1 MTKIISAFPG
11 TGKSVIAAAFPNVAD
26 SDSSRFSKENGEF
39 PANYI
44 AHINRVIAEGKHSH
58 IFVST
63 HQELRDAFE
72 ELGIEF
78 TLVYP
83 SPDLKE
89 EYIER
94 YRKRGSDPAFIKSLE
109 NRFDEMVESCADQ
122 NGCEHIML
130 ASGEHIWDHFEEF
143 DSIELPAELLAEA
156 SSNRYSATTDG
167 HPSTHAQIIPGDGT
181 DDGDEDGSKHKEKK
195 AGELKKE
202 LKGQES
208 ENKENKSGD
217 GDGEEDG
224 SDDPFGSDDDD
235 NALDAL
241 DKIKIPGDD
250 DEEDDDEDDDE
261 DSDTDSDSDADRD
274 EDEDDLDDEEE
285 AVASSTNRIPRD
297 GDVKAVAS
305 NGIVIVYYPGMIRDA
320 VVDDMRGRY
329 SVALACSN
337 TIDKVEGNVKFVQYR
352 PGLLGQL
359 KDEGRQY
366 VNVYPKQSRKTT
378 YFGELIKA
386 KWDHA
391 EISNLYDRWEDDLNA
406 MSLDNV
412 PSIQIDSDNITYEMF
427 PELFDRAVAALKQ
440 SN

>member
-156 SSNRYSATTDG
+156 SSNRYSATIDG
-167 HPSTHAQIIPGDGT
+167 HPSTHAQTIPGDGT
-181 DDGDEDGSKHKEKK
+181 DDGDEDGSKQEEKRKE
-195 AGELKKE
+195 ELKKE
-202 LKGQES
+202 IKEQEA
-208 ENKENKSGD
+208 ENKEDGKSEGGEEGD
-217 GDGEEDG
+217 G
-224 SDDPFGSDDDD
+224 DDPFGSDDDD
-235 NALDAL
+235 SALDAL
-241 DKIKIPGDD
+241 DKIKIPG
-250 DEEDDDEDDDE
+250 EDDDEDEGGE
-261 DSDTDSDSDADRD
+261 DSDTDSDSDDGGD

-329 SVALACSN
+329 SVALACLN

-359 KDEGRQY
+359 KDEGHKY

-391 EISNLYDRWEDDLNA
+391 EISDLYDRWEDDLNA

-412 PSIQIDSDNITYEMF
+412 PTIQIDSDNITYEMF
-427 PELFDRAVAALKQ
+427 PELFERAVAALKQ